1 MEALVTIINKSGV
14 HARPAAMLA
23 QMGRRYTSKITYTA
37 KGITADGK
45 NIIPII
51 NLGLSCGTQVL
62 ITAEGDDEQEA
73 IKAKNKLF
81 SKNNRHHK
89 ATE

>member
-45 NIIPII
+45 KYHSYNQI
-51 NLGLSCGTQVL
+51 
-62 ITAEGDDEQEA
+62 
-73 IKAKNKLF
+73 
-81 SKNNRHHK
+81 
-89 ATE
+89 